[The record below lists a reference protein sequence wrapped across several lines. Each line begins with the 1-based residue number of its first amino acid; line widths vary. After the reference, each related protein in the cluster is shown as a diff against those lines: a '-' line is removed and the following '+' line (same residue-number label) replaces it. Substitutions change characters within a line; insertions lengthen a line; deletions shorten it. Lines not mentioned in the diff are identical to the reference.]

1 MNNDSLLNFAP
12 YLFLLT
18 SDETYYLN
26 YWISV
31 PEGYHAGT
39 PTVKIDHETGTR
51 ITQIQIQ
58 ESLGSSATIVK
69 VEMETLTDIESV
81 SKVSVVVEYPQA
93 GSLEKKTSILHLSN
107 ADASPVVE
115 PIQGDGIL
123 PYKPYGYLRKE
134 VDTYRLYYLLNSP
147 VNRDLHSPA
156 EEPSEGDKF
165 FLGYILDV
173 PQTGDGR
180 TYNGV
185 TEVPVNNL
193 KGVPYTY
200 LDAYVATLEQS
211 DSKIDHLGQPQTTG
225 SLIILYEDAD

>member
-31 PEGYHAGT
+31 PEGYHAGA
-39 PTVKIDHETGTR
+39 PTVRIDPETSTW
-51 ITQIQIQ
+51 ITQIKME

-69 VEMETLTDIESV
+69 VEMEALTDIENV
-81 SKVSVVVEYPQA
+81 SKVSVVVEYPQ
-93 GSLEKKTSILHLSN
+93 GGNLEKKSSTLYLSN

-115 PIQGDGIL
+115 PILGDGIL

-134 VDTYRLYYLLNSP
+134 ADIYRFYYLLYSP

-173 PQTGDGR
+173 PQTGDGK
-180 TYNGV
+180 TYFGV

-193 KGVPYTY
+193 ERVPYTY
-200 LDAYVATLEQS
+200 LDAYVATLEQGNS
-211 DSKIDHLGQPQTTG
+211 TIDQLGQPQTTG
-225 SLIILYEDAD
+225 SLIILYDDAD

>member
-39 PTVKIDHETGTR
+39 PTVRIDRETSTW
-51 ITQIQIQ
+51 ITQIQVE

-69 VEMETLTDIESV
+69 VEMEALTDIENV
-81 SKVSVVVEYPQA
+81 SKVSVIVEYPQ
-93 GSLEKKTSILHLSN
+93 GGNLEKKSSTLHLSS

-123 PYKPYGYLRKE
+123 PYKPYGYLSKE
-134 VDTYRLYYLLNSP
+134 ADTYRLYYLLYSP
-147 VNRDLHSPA
+147 VNRDLHSPS

-173 PQTGDGR
+173 PQAGDGK
-180 TYNGV
+180 TYSGV
-185 TEVPVNNL
+185 TEVPLNNL
-193 KGVPYTY
+193 ERVPYTY
-200 LDAYVATLEQS
+200 LDTYVATLAQG
-211 DSKIDHLGQPQTTG
+211 DSTIDRLGQPQTTG
-225 SLIILYEDAD
+225 SLIILYDDAD